1 MSTGNMSERARAN
14 LQEIGINEEVYW
26 RYWYNLYHANMQAC
40 NPMHPAVLKRYA
52 DMPEKWRRKFLWE
65 SMKIK
70 QHKNH

>member
-14 LQEIGINEEVYW
+14 LQEIGINEEDYW

-52 DMPEKWRRKFLWE
+52 NMPEKWRRKFLFE